1 MSLLILLLYV
11 PVDLVYCFLFSITL
25 TLFIVIYLVDT
36 VIDLKKSVEFHNDSH
51 MVSLFLKYVP

>member
-51 MVSLFLKYVP
+51 MVSLFLKYVH